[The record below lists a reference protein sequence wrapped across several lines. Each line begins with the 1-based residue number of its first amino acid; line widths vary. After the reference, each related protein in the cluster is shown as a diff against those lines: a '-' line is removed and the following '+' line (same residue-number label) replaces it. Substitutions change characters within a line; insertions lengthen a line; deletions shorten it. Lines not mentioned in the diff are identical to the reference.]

1 VDAAQHAAKAKN
13 RKEISAAIA
22 PTNRLDQPIPVI
34 ERALTRRHADGPGNI
49 MNVPDRIGF
58 DPFPWHFMGVR
69 TLIQLKRLVGIESDV
84 DCRGVAVRVC
94 LAGDSAKIMRDSSY
108 DAPGIARKSRA
119 IMGKAVDPAT
129 PEAYVKSFAIA
140 KGRSMTL
147 SRRFRVALVLPA
159 ISFVAPGA
167 WEPSIPA
174 QKAVGER
181 MEYEVPMG
189 SGARKAGVPPSLP
202 SRDQGMRAAAGPAP

>member
-49 MNVPDRIGF
+49 MNVPDRIDF

-69 TLIQLKRLVGIESDV
+69 TLIQLKRLGGIEGDV

-94 LAGDSAKIMRDSSY
+94 LAGDSAKSCVI
-108 DAPGIARKSRA
+108 RA
-119 IMGKAVDPAT
+119 MTRRASPAN
-129 PEAYVKSFAIA
+129 
-140 KGRSMTL
+140 
-147 SRRFRVALVLPA
+147 
-159 ISFVAPGA
+159 
-167 WEPSIPA
+167 
-174 QKAVGER
+174 
-181 MEYEVPMG
+181 
-189 SGARKAGVPPSLP
+189 
-202 SRDQGMRAAAGPAP
+202 PAPSWARPSTRRRPRLM

>member
-1 VDAAQHAAKAKN
+1 
-13 RKEISAAIA
+13 
-22 PTNRLDQPIPVI
+22 
-34 ERALTRRHADGPGNI
+34 
-49 MNVPDRIGF
+49 
-58 DPFPWHFMGVR
+58 
-69 TLIQLKRLVGIESDV
+69 
-84 DCRGVAVRVC
+84 
-94 LAGDSAKIMRDSSY
+94 MRDPSY

-167 WEPSIPA
+167 WEPSVPA

-181 MEYEVPMG
+181 MEYEVLMG
-189 SGARKAGVPPSLP
+189 QRRAKSWRAPLPPKSWSRHESGCRTRSMTRGRTARASASRSASRCIGCWRGAFSPPR
-202 SRDQGMRAAAGPAP
+202 SRCRR